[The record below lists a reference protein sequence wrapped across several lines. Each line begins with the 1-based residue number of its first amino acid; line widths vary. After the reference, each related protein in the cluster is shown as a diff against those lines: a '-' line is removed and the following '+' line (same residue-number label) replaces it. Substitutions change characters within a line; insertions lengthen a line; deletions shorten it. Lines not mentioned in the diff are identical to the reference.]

1 MARVGESVENG
12 RGERCVW
19 LQTAASS
26 GGKVVA
32 MDVFLQPQAP
42 SPPAHIH
49 LRQQESFQVLS
60 GSIELRMGHDRRVLA
75 AGDQAVIPAG
85 AAHTWAPAGSEPLHC
100 RVELRPA
107 LHFEDLQESIFWLV
121 RTGKLDRKN
130 PANLVQA
137 ATVFHHYL
145 DEARAASPP
154 AIVQRTTLGALAA
167 IGRLRGYGP
176 YPEHG
181 G

>member
-1 MARVGESVENG
+1 MARVGESIENG

-19 LQTAASS
+19 LTTAASS
-26 GGKVVA
+26 RGEVVA
-32 MDVFLQPQAP
+32 MDVFLQPEAP

-60 GSIELRMGHDRRVLA
+60 GSIELRLGRDRQLLT
-75 AGDQAVIPAG
+75 AGDHAVIPAG
-85 AAHTWAPAGSEPLHC
+85 AAHTWAPAGTEPLHC

-121 RTGKLDRKN
+121 RNGKLDRKSL
-130 PANLVQA
+130 ANLLQV

-145 DEARAASPP
+145 NEARAASPP
-154 AIVQRTTLGALAA
+154 AIIQRTTLGPLAA
-167 IGRLRGYGP
+167 IGRLRGYNPHPG
-176 YPEHG
+176 HG
-181 G
+181 R